1 MDKAY
6 VAGTVGVTACTSIL
20 LTSIYFKMQASAD
33 TPKGSEIN
41 KKKLLEEEKLKAF
54 INQKKEE
61 LDNLLE

>member
-1 MDKAY
+1 
-6 VAGTVGVTACTSIL
+6 
-20 LTSIYFKMQASAD
+20 MQASAD

>member
-1 MDKAY
+1 MNYYNNMDKAY

-41 KKKLLEEEKLKAF
+41 KKKLLEEE
-54 INQKKEE
+54 
-61 LDNLLE
+61 